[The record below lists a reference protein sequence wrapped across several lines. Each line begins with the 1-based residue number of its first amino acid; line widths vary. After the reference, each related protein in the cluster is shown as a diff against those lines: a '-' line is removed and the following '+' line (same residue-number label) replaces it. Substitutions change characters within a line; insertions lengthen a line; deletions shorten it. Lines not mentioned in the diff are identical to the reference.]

1 MTLSTQ
7 TVRPAALENFRGTE
21 SILVVDDER
30 LILSFT
36 RSVLKHCG
44 YNVYEFDDPN
54 VALRE
59 RAKLKFDL
67 VLTDVVM
74 PGISGPEL
82 VKEIHASNPEIP
94 CIFMS
99 GFDAH
104 EVAGRGVTDTC
115 GYLRKPFTPET
126 LVRRVRN
133 TLEGHT
139 HD

>member
-1 MTLSTQ
+1 
-7 TVRPAALENFRGTE
+7 
-21 SILVVDDER
+21 
-30 LILSFT
+30 
-36 RSVLKHCG
+36 VLKYCG
-44 YNVYEFDDPN
+44 YKVYEFDDPN
-54 VALRE
+54 TALRE
-59 RAKLKFDL
+59 RTKLKFDL

-104 EVAGRGVTDTC
+104 EVAGRGVTDVC
-115 GYLRKPFTPET
+115 SYLRKPFTPES

-133 TLEGHT
+133 TLEGHS